1 MIDGNFELSY
11 TLTVTYGYID
21 DADLDGRKKG
31 SL

>member
-11 TLTVTYGYID
+11 KLALTYGYID
-21 DADLDGRKKG
+21 DADLDRRKKG